1 MTQKVLDL
9 MRKIEFHIK
18 RNYSSDTKLIGL
30 VGEINK
36 SIKSGNQWVPVSE
49 RLPDTN
55 RKVLVT
61 YRLGVTIAS
70 YNAVWISVGRPR
82 KLKSVTAWRE
92 LPKSYKGAKY
102 EN

>member
-36 SIKSGNQWVPVSE
+36 YIKSGNQWIPVGE

-61 YRLGVTIAS
+61 YKLGTTIAS
-70 YNAVWISVGRPR
+70 YNTVWISVGRPR
-82 KLKSVTAWRE
+82 KLKSVTAWQE
-92 LPKSYKGAKY
+92 LPKPYK
-102 EN
+102 

>member
-18 RNYSSDTKLIGL
+18 RNYSNDTKLIGL
-30 VGEINK
+30 IGEINK
-36 SIKSGNQWVPVSE
+36 SIKSSNQQRWIPVGE

-61 YRLGVTIAS
+61 YRLGTMIAS
-70 YNAVWISVGRPR
+70 YDSEKKLWISVGRVR

-92 LPKSYKGAKY
+92 LPKPYK
-102 EN
+102 

>member
-18 RNYSSDTKLIGL
+18 RNYSNDTKLIGL

-36 SIKSGNQWVPVSE
+36 YIKSGNQWIPVGE
-49 RLPDTN
+49 RLPDTS

-61 YRLGVTIAS
+61 YRLGTMIAS
-70 YNAVWISVGRPR
+70 YDSEKKLWISVGRVR
-82 KLKSVTAWRE
+82 KLKSVTAWQE
-92 LPKSYKGAKY
+92 LPKPYK
-102 EN
+102 